1 MSLQIAPS
9 ILSADF
15 LHLED
20 DIRRVDDAA
29 SYIHLDIMDG
39 LMVPNIS
46 FGFSI
51 VDSLKGVFKSPL
63 DAHLM
68 VMNPQDWIER
78 LAADGVSMV
87 SFHYEVSGKNTKAI
101 IEKIHGCGMKAGIAI
116 NPDVPVNKLY
126 RYIGLAD
133 FFVVMSVFAGFG
145 GQKFIYE
152 SIDRISVLKKQIV
165 RKGADT
171 LIEVDGGVGLSNAGA
186 LREAGADILV
196 SGNSIFKSADPTA
209 AVASLRDA

>member
-46 FGFSI
+46 FGFSV

>member
-46 FGFSI
+46 FGFSV

-101 IEKIHGCGMKAGIAI
+101 IEKIHECGMKAGIAI